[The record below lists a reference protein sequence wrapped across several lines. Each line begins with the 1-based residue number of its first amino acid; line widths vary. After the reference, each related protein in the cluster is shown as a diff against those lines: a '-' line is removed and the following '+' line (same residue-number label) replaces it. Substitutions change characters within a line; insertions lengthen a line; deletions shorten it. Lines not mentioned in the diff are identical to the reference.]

1 MKDSTREALICIS
14 IILLAACMVVQACI
28 FQTQLIRLQKMVYE
42 AEVDAMAASMRSW
55 RAAYGSGDGWIS
67 WEEWKAIREE
77 VASREGT

>member
-28 FQTQLIRLQKMVYE
+28 FQTQLIKLQKMVYE

-55 RAAYGSGDGWIS
+55 RAAYASDDGWIS
-67 WEEWKAIREE
+67 WEEWKAIRED
-77 VASREGT
+77 VASREGI

>member
-14 IILLAACMVVQACI
+14 IILLAVCMVVQACI

-55 RAAYGSGDGWIS
+55 SAAYGSGGGWIS
-67 WEEWKAIREE
+67 WEEWKAIRED